1 MITSQSR
8 RGSGAVRIRGRRR
21 IYRRYAMSMSA
32 VEERLSG
39 ALLRSAR
46 VQRGLSQTAF
56 ADLLGIAQPTLSAYE
71 SGHRQPTVPT
81 LMRLLERA
89 GLELR
94 MELAERDDHDQVL
107 AEWERTLTSAERDRL
122 RAGGYRITSDAG

>member
-1 MITSQSR
+1 MGI
-8 RGSGAVRIRGRRR
+8 
-21 IYRRYAMSMSA
+21 SA

-71 SGHRQPTVPT
+71 AGHRQPTVPT
-81 LMRLLERA
+81 LLRLLERA

-94 MELAERDDHDQVL
+94 MELAERDDDDQVL
-107 AEWERTLTSAERDRL
+107 AEWERTLTSAERARL
-122 RAGGYRITSDAG
+122 RVGGYRLTSDVV